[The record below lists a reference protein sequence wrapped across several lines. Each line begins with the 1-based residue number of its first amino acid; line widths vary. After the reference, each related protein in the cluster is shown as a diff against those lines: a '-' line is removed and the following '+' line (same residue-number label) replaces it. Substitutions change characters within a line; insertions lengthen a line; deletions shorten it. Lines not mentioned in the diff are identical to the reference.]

1 MALPLPMDLHK
12 RSMRMALS
20 CRSKVI
26 LYSLDAHRMTRADL
40 QRLIDDKTKPIG
52 SLGRLESLAVQAAAI
67 LGAMTPS
74 NASASLTIFAA
85 DHGIA
90 TQRVSAFPQ
99 EVTGQMVA
107 NFLAGG
113 AAANV
118 IAAQFDIP
126 MTVVDCGIAHP
137 PRRRDGL
144 IDLSLGGGTADSS
157 TGPAMSPETARKAI
171 AQGRHFACGIESK
184 IVCFGEMGITNTSAA
199 ALLAH
204 KLSGISVAELVGR
217 GTGLDDTAL
226 SHKQDVLERA
236 AARTGALAPIEALA
250 DLGGFEIGTMA
261 GAMVGAGTS
270 NKLVVVDGFIAT
282 AAAALARAIEPDC
295 ERAFVYAHRSAEH
308 GHRTLLDW
316 LEAEPLL
323 DLDMRLGEG
332 TGALLAVPIIHAALS
347 LFGMASF
354 SQAGG
359 SGAPPIS

>member
-26 LYSLDAHRMTRADL
+26 LYSLNAHRMTRADF

-52 SLGRLESLAVQAAAI
+52 SLGRLENLAVQAAAI
-67 LGAMTPS
+67 LGDMTPS

-90 TQRVSAFPQ
+90 AQRVSAFPQ

-126 MTVVDCGIAHP
+126 VTVVDCGIAHP

-184 IVCFGEMGITNTSAA
+184 IVCFGEMGIANTSAA

-236 AARTGALAPIEALA
+236 AALA

-354 SQAGG
+354 SQAGV

>member
-1 MALPLPMDLHK
+1 MALPLPMDLDK

-26 LYSLDAHRMTRADL
+26 LYSLNAHRMTRADL

-90 TQRVSAFPQ
+90 AQRVSAFPQ

-126 MTVVDCGIAHP
+126 VTVVDCGIAHP

-184 IVCFGEMGITNTSAA
+184 IVCFGEMGIANTSAA

-204 KLSGISVAELVGR
+204 KLSGISVAEL
-217 GTGLDDTAL
+217 A
-226 SHKQDVLERA
+226 
-236 AARTGALAPIEALA
+236 GALAPIEALA

-354 SQAGG
+354 SQAGV

>member
-1 MALPLPMDLHK
+1 MALPLPMDLDK

-26 LYSLDAHRMTRADL
+26 LYSLNAHRMTRADL

-52 SLGRLESLAVQAAAI
+52 SLGRLENLAVQAAAI
-67 LGAMTPS
+67 LGDMTPS

-90 TQRVSAFPQ
+90 AQRVSTFPQ

-126 MTVVDCGIAHP
+126 VTVVDCGIAHP

-184 IVCFGEMGITNTSAA
+184 IVCFGEMGIANTSAA

-217 GTGLDDTAL
+217 GTVPL
-226 SHKQDVLERA
+226 SPTSKMFSNAQLRGLERLRRLKRWPTSA
-236 AARTGALAPIEALA
+236 ASRSARWRVQWLAP
-250 DLGGFEIGTMA
+250 
-261 GAMVGAGTS
+261 
-270 NKLVVVDGFIAT
+270 
-282 AAAALARAIEPDC
+282 
-295 ERAFVYAHRSAEH
+295 
-308 GHRTLLDW
+308 GHRINLW
-316 LEAEPLL
+316 WS
-323 DLDMRLGEG
+323 M
-332 TGALLAVPIIHAALS
+332 AL
-347 LFGMASF
+347 
-354 SQAGG
+354 
-359 SGAPPIS
+359 